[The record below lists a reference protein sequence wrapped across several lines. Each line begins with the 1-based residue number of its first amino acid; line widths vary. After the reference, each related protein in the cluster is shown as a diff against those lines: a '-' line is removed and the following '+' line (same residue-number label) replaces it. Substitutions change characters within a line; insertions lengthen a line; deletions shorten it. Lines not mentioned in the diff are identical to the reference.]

1 MAWPTN
7 KPNSD
12 KFSSDGDSIKDSRPE
27 LKKMSDAVND
37 IVDFV
42 DTTGI
47 QNGDVLVYDSTSGT
61 IKPGAG
67 GGGGGISGN
76 TLTADLETNGFIIG
90 HLAPDS
96 ALASHPT
103 GIQFTDNNFINLI
116 STHRYYPDSAGDPN
130 YLGAGSVFIR
140 NYIPNRISDTNG
152 QVLNQL
158 DYSRLAFISQGNYD
172 SAEADEYSAFVL
184 TESGKGFLLYHASQT
199 PGGAGTQGGLHQIKL
214 DDTDG
219 ILIENSVGQDSA
231 GLYTDLIR
239 VKSKGE
245 IELDSLTGVKI
256 KQGSGSASV
265 SFTLDPTST
274 TNWGIQFPDQP
285 LFGYLKMYQVS
296 SGVQGL
302 LSTTDPN
309 TDYDWQGISGTG
321 TLTSGKTYYAY
332 GGGTMTLSLPSGG
345 SVTNG
350 DTIQIVKDPS
360 TTVDINPNT
369 NNLDGSSAN
378 YTMNSGWKGTY
389 QSGSGWMTISVGK

>member
-27 LKKMSDAVND
+27 LKTMSDAVND

-47 QNGDVLVYDSTSGT
+47 SNGDVLVYDSATGT
-61 IKPGAG
+61 IKPGA

-76 TLTADLETNGFIIG
+76 TLTADLETNGFIVG

-96 ALASHPT
+96 SGASHPT
-103 GIQFTDNNFINLI
+103 GIQFTDNNFINVI
-116 STHRYYPDSAGDPN
+116 STNRYYPDSAGDPN
-130 YLGAGSVFIR
+130 YLGAGSVILR
-140 NYIPNRISDTNG
+140 NYIPNRISDTTG
-152 QVLNQL
+152 QPIPQF
-158 DYSRLAFISQGNYD
+158 DHGTLAFQSRGRYD
-172 SAEADEYSAFVL
+172 SAGDDEFSTINL
-184 TESGKGFLLYHASQT
+184 TYGGRGILIYHASQT
-199 PGGAGTQGGLHQIKL
+199 PGGVGSTGGAHQIRL
-214 DDTDG
+214 DDTEG
-219 ILIENSVGQDSA
+219 VLIENTVGQDSA
-231 GLYTDLIR
+231 SAYTDLIR
-239 VKSKGE
+239 IKSNGE

-256 KQGSGSASV
+256 KQGSGTASV
-265 SFTLDPTST
+265 SLTLDPTST

-285 LFGYLKMYQVS
+285 IFGYVKMYQVS

-302 LSTTDPN
+302 LSTNDPN
-309 TDYDWQGISGTG
+309 TDYDWLGIQVTG

-332 GGGTMTLSLPSGG
+332 GGGSITLNLPAGG
-345 SVTNG
+345 GVANG

-360 TTVDINPNT
+360 TTVSINPNT